1 MNTRPDPVFP
11 LVLAAPSGT
20 GKTTIAQALVHG
32 SDGYTFSVS
41 ATTRSPRERER
52 DGVDYHFV
60 DRATFD
66 RMADTGELVE
76 WAEVHGH
83 LYGTPRSELAAAE
96 QRGQH
101 VVLDIDVQGARQ
113 IREAVPEAVLVFVL
127 PPSVDTLKHRLAGRG
142 TESRDQLA
150 ARLHTAL
157 KELEAATEFD
167 YIVVND
173 ELDRTLE
180 DIWGIVRAERRRT
193 SRAAGLEDDLAKLRE
208 AIGRL
213 LEGEYSNVNATR
225 G

>member
-20 GKTTIAQALVHG
+20 GKTTIVHALVHG

-41 ATTRSPRERER
+41 ATTRAPREGEK

-60 DRATFD
+60 DRETFT
-66 RMADTGELVE
+66 RMADAGELVE
-76 WAEVHGH
+76 WAEVHGE

-96 QRGQH
+96 RRGEH

-113 IREAVPEAVLVFVL
+113 IRDAVPGAVLVFVL
-127 PPSVDTLKHRLAGRG
+127 PPSVDTLKRRLAGRG

-150 ARLHTAL
+150 ARLRTAL

-180 DIWGIVRAERRRT
+180 DVWGIVRAERRRT
-193 SRAAGLEDDLAKLRE
+193 SRAIGLEDDLVKLRE